1 MIFRLNLLFLIGM
14 NKLLDKFNSEIENTE
29 FSKTEK
35 YWLDQVVFDIE
46 SSFLNIFVKSEF
58 IKSSIEKKLLK
69 KIKKALKKST
79 NLEECVFVLDKNLQI
94 LSKNIKVED
103 IFDKDTHVNLKD
115 EEKIKKITPDLNVF
129 EQMFVG
135 TPNNLAVTAAKT
147 VVQSPGERF
156 NPLFIYGSP
165 GVGKTYL
172 LKTIEKSHPSSFYI
186 DSESFLDS
194 YIQGIKNK
202 DIDIFKT
209 KIRSVDI
216 LLVDDIQFF
225 MGKKGVS
232 EELFHTINY
241 FLNNGKAVVLV
252 SDQKPE
258 KLLGFPERLISRI
271 LNGLVTDIE
280 KPNEEMFLKA
290 INKANSAQGGFL
302 LSKDEIKRLK
312 EIKVGSFRDINGIVN
327 KLLINKQ
334 TGKSNFDYIEEL
346 KKDLAG
352 DFIESISPEK
362 IMEYVSKVFQVDKEL
377 ICSKNRTSKVNDSRK
392 LFATL
397 ARNHTDL
404 SLNQIG
410 LYLGGRSHSTV
421 LSYIQN
427 SKGSPL
433 VIKEINNFNSSLA
446 IKNVG

>member
-1 MIFRLNLLFLIGM
+1 MLEEFRFLLEKSLT
-14 NKLLDKFNSEIENTE
+14 NKTDR
-29 FSKTEK
+29 
-35 YWLDQVVFDIE
+35 YWLDQIGFEINDENDLCILV
-46 SSFLNIFVKSEF
+46 SSDF
-58 IKSSIEKKLLK
+58 IKSSIEKKVYS
-69 KIKKALKKST
+69 KIKSIYQIEYNNKAD
-79 NLEECVFVLDKNLQI
+79 CVFVVDKNFQKINVYEKLNTEKKAVETTQNVVDENTYD
-94 LSKNIKVED
+94 LSF
-103 IFDKDTHVNLKD
+103 FDEL
-115 EEKIKKITPDLNVF
+115 
-129 EQMFVG
+129 FVG
-135 TPNNLAVTAAKT
+135 SCNNLAITAAKN
-147 VVQSPGERF
+147 VVVSPGKRF
-156 NPLFIYGSP
+156 NPLFVYGKP
-165 GVGKTYL
+165 GVGKTHL
-172 LKTIEKSHPSSFYI
+172 LKTIESSSKSSFYI
-186 DSESFLDS
+186 DSESFLES
-194 YIQGIKNK
+194 YISGIKNS
-202 DIDIFKT
+202 DIDNFKK

-225 MGKKGVS
+225 VGKKGVS

-290 INKANSAQGGFL
+290 INKANSAQGGFF

-352 DFIESISPEK
+352 DFVESISPEK

-446 IKNVG
+446 IKNAG